1 MVRKEKPHPRL
12 TTLTFL
18 STERGIIMKRLTV
31 AECPKTRAEFIRK
44 YHEDRVF
51 RQKCDNANIQVVF
64 DSVIFPTGKI
74 ANARVK

>member
-1 MVRKEKPHPRL
+1 
-12 TTLTFL
+12 
-18 STERGIIMKRLTV
+18 MKRLTV

-51 RQKCDNANIQVVF
+51 RQKCENANIQVVF